1 MSSSSPSK
9 KEKKS
14 KKNKKS
20 KKSKKGKKKVPK
32 ELKAAT
38 PSSSPLPTSASYPP
52 QPSLSPTK
60 ETLIRFDNEYKIL
73 VDSDEKL
80 GISTKRGPYDG
91 KEAVW
96 IKRLKRGYIATK
108 GLSGEGDII
117 AELNDKATAM
127 MSATEILDQLQA
139 LSKKVKT
146 GKETEPFTITF
157 RLKEN
162 CKLALL
168 HPSVTDLGVVLSSK
182 ATHLIVEEIQ
192 DSSVLAKTTTSLIGW
207 SLVSINGRSLKGKSP
222 DSTYTIIGSELV
234 ADKGPTSLRFES
246 PEKVAQDIQ
255 EFEKIQMGAQT
266 PAPGGG
272 GGTRLLMTPVD
283 TPGKGV
289 APNVSSPSTMSNTLP
304 SMYSTPTAGS
314 AKVAET
320 GTTQF
325 LNGMLNNHHT
335 TSNSVKELKG
345 MNIAPAQVPITLGRM
360 HVTINKGKRFVKLNA
375 M

>member
-1 MSSSSPSK
+1 MSSPTK

-14 KKNKKS
+14 KKNKKG
-20 KKSKKGKKKVPK
+20 KKSRKGKKKLPK
-32 ELKAAT
+32 EAKAT
-38 PSSSPLPTSASYPP
+38 SSTSLLPTSASYPP

-60 ETLIRFDNEYKIL
+60 ETLIRFDEEYKIK

-80 GISTKRGPYDG
+80 GISTKAGPYGG

-96 IKRLKRGYIATK
+96 IKRLKRGFVATK

-117 AELNDKATAM
+117 AELNDKSCSEMA
-127 MSATEILDQLQA
+127 ATEILDQLQA
-139 LSKKVKT
+139 LSQTVKT
-146 GKETEPFTITF
+146 GEATEPFTITF
-157 RLKEN
+157 RLKKN

-222 DSTYTIIGSELV
+222 DSAYTIIGSELV

-255 EFEKIQMGAQT
+255 EFNEKIQKGAQT

-272 GGTRLLMTPVD
+272 GGTKLLMTPLD

-289 APNVSSPSTMSNTLP
+289 AHNVSSPSTMSNTLP